1 MIKRFHNAKITVN
14 GVIVLIVKRT
24 KFDGGKGFEKSPQN
38 IQKISLVS
46 KVHFYQKGAKNHSCT
61 KFAEYCPV

>member
-24 KFDGGKGFEKSPQN
+24 RFDSGKGRGFFFEKKSLQNSQN
-38 IQKISLVS
+38 ISLLLISKQIVFFFS
-46 KVHFYQKGAKNHSCT
+46 KKKW
-61 KFAEYCPV
+61 